1 VTRPSI
7 YRARRT
13 APFVVDR
20 NTVRL
25 LLLPQPLL
33 STLYLLGVHAR
44 MLEAGYLPLL
54 IMAVFPVATT
64 IIAIAGLRT
73 SSYSRRRNWAVLEIS
88 IVELISAALL
98 FATVVL
104 GLSDASPPGP

>member
-1 VTRPSI
+1 MTESPT

-13 APFVVDR
+13 SPFVVDR

-33 STLYLLGVHAR
+33 STLYLLGVRAR
-44 MLEAGYLPLL
+44 LIEPSYLPLL
-54 IMAVFPVATT
+54 LMAVFPLSTAM
-64 IIAIAGLRT
+64 IAVAGLREAT
-73 SSYSRRRNWAVLEIS
+73 CSRRRNGAVLEIS

-98 FATVVL
+98 VTAVAL
-104 GLSDASPPGP
+104 GLSAQTH

>member
-1 VTRPSI
+1 MAQPSI

-44 MLEAGYLPLL
+44 ILEASPLTLL
-54 IMAVFPVATT
+54 IMAVFPIATT

-73 SSYSRRRNWAVLEIS
+73 ANYSRRRNWAVLEIS
-88 IVELISAALL
+88 IVELISAGLL
-98 FATVVL
+98 FAAVGL
-104 GLSDASPPGP
+104 GLPDTPSTNP